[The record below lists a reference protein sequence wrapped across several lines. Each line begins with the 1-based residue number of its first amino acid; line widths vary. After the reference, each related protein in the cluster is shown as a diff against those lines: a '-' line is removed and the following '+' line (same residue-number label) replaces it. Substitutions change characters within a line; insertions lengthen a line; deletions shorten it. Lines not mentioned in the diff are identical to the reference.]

1 MSDDHDAIQEAADAL
16 ILAGYDV
23 KPWGDDLSMWLVNG
37 ETVSDGDLMALAI
50 RLGLMD
56 PTTTR
61 LQ

>member
-23 KPWGDDLSMWLVNG
+23 QPWGDDLSMWLVNG
-37 ETVSDGDLMALAI
+37 ETVSDGDLLALAI

>member
-1 MSDDHDAIQEAADAL
+1 MTEHDAIQEAADAL

-37 ETVSDGDLMALAI
+37 ETVSDGDLLALAI
-50 RLGLMD
+50 RLGLMES
-56 PTTTR
+56 PSTR